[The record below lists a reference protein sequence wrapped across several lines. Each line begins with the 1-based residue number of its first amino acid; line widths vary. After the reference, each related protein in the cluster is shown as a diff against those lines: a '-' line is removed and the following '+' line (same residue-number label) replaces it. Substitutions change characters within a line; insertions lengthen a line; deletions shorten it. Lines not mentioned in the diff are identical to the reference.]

1 MFHEDLPHVQ
11 AEGLHFGAQ
20 SSTDRWSVERACER
34 ERQKKEMRQQ
44 QNGSRE
50 QPERKRGRERGPVHM
65 KESPQEK
72 HRRGA
77 GFLERKTRPLW
88 LLVPGCGRSGQQKR
102 AAEAGRAQSGNIRS
116 YKYKGRESERA
127 SEREGLR

>member
-1 MFHEDLPHVQ
+1 
-11 AEGLHFGAQ
+11 
-20 SSTDRWSVERACER
+20 
-34 ERQKKEMRQQ
+34 
-44 QNGSRE
+44 
-50 QPERKRGRERGPVHM
+50 M